1 MEQERQNEIRG
12 LLQILEQTAE
22 IAEDAI
28 LTEAYKDAEDRCIT
42 QFNKVLK
49 RLTEIDAAP
58 HDLFDALQED
68 ASYSEISIACHHLAA
83 YLSEGLGAFPDLKGM
98 MTNILGKKFIEDITD
113 EFKESKFGDLIR
125 NAMPDFLT
133 LKTLDDISKS
143 YDVSHNGPKRL
154 IIDTELG
161 AIKIHTADTDKVNVF
176 VHRSAQIKS
185 DRLAADILDDFQVDF
200 IEEGKNL
207 KIDGN
212 FITEKQHWRKIA
224 DRIDIGFD
232 VVVPRSRYDIDLK
245 TKNGD
250 ITVTDVN
257 GAVECR
263 TANGNLQF
271 QNITGLLYAYTEKGN
286 VRLNKGKGDIKLET
300 LRGDIDISDNTG
312 KVDTVTSGGNLR
324 CTDVVGEI
332 TGESSGGFIKII
344 ACKGGAK
351 LDASGGSIDV
361 ENDGPIT
368 AKTIG
373 GSIHANI
380 IGQLK
385 DDSVIEASGGDITV
399 SLISAVAAKLDARSG
414 GGEIISALPIIRTD
428 KDDAESWKLQGVI
441 NGEGP
446 LMTLRSVGGDIILK
460 SKHIME

>member
-28 LTEAYKDAEDRCIT
+28 LTGVYKDAEERCIS
-42 QFNKVLK
+42 QFNKTLK
-49 RLTEIDAAP
+49 RLTEIDAVP
-58 HDLFDALQED
+58 SDLFDALQEN

-98 MTNILGKKFIEDITD
+98 MTNILGKKFIDDITD
-113 EFKESKFGDLIR
+113 GFKESKFGDLIR

-133 LKTLDDISKS
+133 LKNLDDISKS
-143 YDVSHNGPKRL
+143 FDVSHNGLKKL
-154 IIDTELG
+154 ILDTELG
-161 AIKIHTADTDKVNVF
+161 AIKVHTADTDKVNVF
-176 VHRSAQIKS
+176 VYRSAQIKS
-185 DRLAADILDDFQVDF
+185 DRLAADLLDDFQVNF
-200 IEEGKNL
+200 NEEGQNL
-207 KIDGN
+207 KIDGV
-212 FITEKQHWRKIA
+212 FKTDKRHWRKIA

-232 VVVPRSRYDIDLK
+232 VVVPRCRCDIYLK
-245 TKNGD
+245 TNYGD

-271 QNITGLLYAYTEKGN
+271 QNITRLLYAYTEKGH
-286 VRLNKGKGDIKLET
+286 VRLNKGKGDIRLET

-312 KVDTVTSGGNLR
+312 KVDTITSGGNLR
-324 CTDVVGEI
+324 CTNVVGEI

-344 ACKGGAK
+344 ECKGGAT
-351 LDASGGSIDV
+351 LEASGGSIDV

-368 AKTIG
+368 AKAIG

-380 IGQLK
+380 TGQLK
-385 DDSVIEASGGDITV
+385 DDSVIEASGGDITI
-399 SLISAVAAKLDARSG
+399 SLITAIAATLDARSG
-414 GGEIISALPIIRTD
+414 GGEVISGLPIIRTD
-428 KDDAESWKLQGVI
+428 KDSHETWKLQGVI

-460 SKHIME
+460 SKPVMG

>member
-28 LTEAYKDAEDRCIT
+28 LTEAYKNAEERCIT

-98 MTNILGKKFIEDITD
+98 MTNILGKKFIDDITD

-344 ACKGGAK
+344 TCKGGVK

-361 ENDGPIT
+361 DNDGPIT

-373 GSIHANI
+373 GSVNATIT
-380 IGQLK
+380 GQLK
-385 DDSVIEASGGDITV
+385 ADSVIEASGGDITV
-399 SLISAVAAKLDARSG
+399 SLIPALAAKLDARSV
-414 GGEIISALPIIRTD
+414 GGEVKSDLPIISTAND
-428 KDDAESWKLQGVI
+428 NSESWKMLGVI
-441 NGEGP
+441 NSEGP

-460 SKHIME
+460 SKHIIE